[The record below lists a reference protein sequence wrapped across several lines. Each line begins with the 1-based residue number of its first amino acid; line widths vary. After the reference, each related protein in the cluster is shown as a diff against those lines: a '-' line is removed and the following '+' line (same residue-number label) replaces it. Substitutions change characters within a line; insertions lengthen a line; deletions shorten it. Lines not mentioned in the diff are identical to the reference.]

1 MRARSSEQEDYLL
14 RIIRQAAEALR
25 RLREMLTGSAEAGEA
40 VRRDAGIAIE
50 QLLGEVSPLLA
61 RVDADTAVRLVGSQT
76 RIALWADL
84 LELEADACE
93 RAGDASEA
101 STHRARAAALRTA
114 AVKLAGGAEPRLGDG
129 AT

>member
-1 MRARSSEQEDYLL
+1 MRLRNSEQEDYIL

-25 RLREMLTGSAEAGEA
+25 RLREMLTGSAEASETI
-40 VRRDAGIAIE
+40 RREAGIAIE
-50 QLLGEVSPLLA
+50 GLLGEVAPLLT

-84 LELEADACE
+84 LELEADASE
-93 RAGDASEA
+93 RAGDAGEA
-101 STHRARAAALRTA
+101 STHRARAAALRAA
-114 AVKLAGGAEPRLGDG
+114 AVNLAGGAEPAIGDG

>member
-1 MRARSSEQEDYLL
+1 MRARNSEQEDYIL

-25 RLREMLTGSAEAGEA
+25 RLREMLTGSAEASET
-40 VRRDAGIAIE
+40 VRREAGIAIE
-50 QLLGEVSPLLA
+50 GLLGEAAPLLT

-84 LELEADACE
+84 LELEAEACE

-114 AVKLAGGAEPRLGDG
+114 SVKLAGGAQPTPGDG